1 MADQKPSQPNPP
13 RTAPGSGPVSRRLM
27 WPAGA
32 FLLGTLLVYNSI
44 DTPDDPKSQQSGPAA
59 VATAA
64 PGGSAR
70 TALRSVPALSR
81 SVPKRLAIPEIAVDA
96 PFTPLSIGPS
106 GQLNAPP
113 GKDKNLVG
121 WFQGGATPGERG
133 ASIVAGH
140 VDTKT
145 GPAVFMQ
152 LSMLKKGSKIDITR
166 SDGVVATFQ
175 VDSVATFSKAQ
186 FPNDQVY
193 ADTPDAQLRVITC
206 GGAYNKAAKDYEA
219 NVVVFAHLASS
230 TRQ

>member
-1 MADQKPSQPNPP
+1 MAYQQPPQSRPP
-13 RTAPGSGPVSRRLM
+13 RPAPGSGPLSRRLM

-44 DTPDDPKSQQSGPAA
+44 DTPSDPKPPQARPAA
-59 VATAA
+59 TARNA
-64 PGGSAR
+64 PLS
-70 TALRSVPALSR
+70 SPPLSR
-81 SVPKRLAIPEIAVDA
+81 SIPKRLAIPEIGVDA
-96 PFTPLSIGPS
+96 PFTALSIGPK

-113 GKDKNLVG
+113 ANDTNLVG

-145 GPAVFMQ
+145 GPAVFLQ
-152 LSMLKKGSKIDITR
+152 LRMLKKGSQISITR
-166 SDGVVATFQ
+166 ADGLVATFK
-175 VDSVATFSKAQ
+175 VDSVETFSKAQ
-186 FPNDQVY
+186 FPNDRVY

-206 GGAYNKAAKDYEA
+206 GGAYNRAAKDYES

-230 TRQ
+230 ARK

>member
-1 MADQKPSQPNPP
+1 MADQQPFQSNPP
-13 RTAPGSGPVSRRLM
+13 RTAPGSGLLSRRLM

-44 DTPDDPKSQQSGPAA
+44 DTPVDPKAQQPRPAG
-59 VATAA
+59 VATAT
-64 PGGSAR
+64 PGSAHR
-70 TALRSVPALSR
+70 AVPTLARSI
-81 SVPKRLAIPEIAVDA
+81 PKRISIPEIAVDA
-96 PFTPLSIGPS
+96 PFTALTIGPK

-113 GKDKNLVG
+113 ANDKNMVG

-145 GPAVFMQ
+145 GPAVFM
-152 LSMLKKGSKIDITR
+152 LLGSLKKGSKIDITR
-166 SDGVVATFQ
+166 TDGRVASFK
-175 VDSVATFSKAQ
+175 VDSVETFSKSQ

-193 ADTPDAQLRVITC
+193 ADTADAQLRVITC

-219 NVVVFAHLASS
+219 NVVVFAHLDS
-230 TRQ
+230 TSRK

>member
-1 MADQKPSQPNPP
+1 MAHQQPSQPNSP
-13 RTAPGSGPVSRRLM
+13 RIAPGSGLFSRRLM

-44 DTPDDPKSQQSGPAA
+44 DTPADPKPQQSRPGAA
-59 VATAA
+59 AA
-64 PGGSAR
+64 ARPGAAAR
-70 TALRSVPALSR
+70 SIPALPQ
-81 SVPKRLAIPEIAVDA
+81 SVPKRLMIPEIAVDA
-96 PFTPLSIGPS
+96 PFTPLSIGAS

-113 GKDKNLVG
+113 GENKNLVG

-152 LSMLKKGSKIDITR
+152 LSSLKKGSKIDITR
-166 SDGVVATFQ
+166 ADGIVATFK
-175 VDSVATFSKAQ
+175 VDAVETFSKAQ
-186 FPNDQVY
+186 FPNDRVY

-206 GGAYNKAAKDYEA
+206 GGAYNRAAKDYES
-219 NVVVFAHLASS
+219 NVVVFAHLAA
-230 TRQ
+230 TARK